1 MKNLFLCLFIAGLLV
16 VSGCSPLRSSAEAEP
31 AAGENSGR
39 SDYEKLV
46 ADPDF
51 KEEGMFTVYQKDNK
65 LYYEIPMTELDRD
78 MLLVSRAAAAQ
89 LGTGYGGQRMNN
101 QVVRWEKASDQILF
115 RSMIYDITADSTS
128 NIFRGVQASSF
139 APIIGAYDIEAYN
152 EDSTAVVIDVTAL
165 YSTDV
170 AEMNP
175 RRQYQARRLDNNR
188 SFVEGV
194 RAFPENIEVQS
205 VLTYEAERV
214 PDARNLNT
222 ISVKMNHS
230 MMQLPEEPMMPRLHD
245 SRVGYFSVSTVDFS
259 DDAHKA
265 KRKQMINRWRL
276 EKKDPDAEISD
287 PVKPITYY
295 VDYATPEWLIPY
307 VMEGIEAW
315 QSAFEHAGFSNAIV
329 AKRAPTPEED
339 PDWSPED
346 IRYPTIRWF
355 PSTTMNAYGPHVHDP
370 RSGEIITSAI
380 GIYHNVQNLVRNWY
394 FVQCAAV
401 DERAQNLPLPDEL
414 LGDLIRYVVTHEVGH
429 AIGLPHNMKAS
440 GTMPTDSL
448 RSRAYTEQYGTTHS
462 IMDYA
467 RMNYVAQP
475 GDDAFLLPIISIYD
489 NFSIE
494 WGYKPI
500 PEASTPEEE
509 RPFLNALAEKQI
521 DEPRL
526 RFGNLSTIDPTQQ
539 REALGDNHVKSSG
552 YGIANLERI
561 MGFIVDAAG
570 EEGEDYST
578 LGELYS
584 NVVQQHGRYLGHVV
598 TWVGGVL
605 SHQKV
610 YGQEGVIHTPVER
623 ARQEEAVQ
631 FLVDHAFTTPEYLL
645 DPEVLNLLEPAGSSD
660 RVMQLQRSTLNQLL
674 SDARIKRMAELERND
689 TGETEIYP
697 VDQMLYDVR
706 KGVWSELDQSRPD
719 IDLYRRNL
727 QRSWVQV
734 LENRLDSENLSG
746 ETRAHL
752 RANLR
757 DVKSDIER
765 RQANAANTHTRAHL
779 ADMLD
784 EINALLEV

>member
-1 MKNLFLCLFIAGLLV
+1 MKNFFLCLFIAGLLV
-16 VSGCSPLRSSAEAEP
+16 VSGCSSLRPSAEAEP
-31 AAGENSGR
+31 AAGENAGR

-101 QVVRWEKASDQILF
+101 QVVRWEKARDQILF

-152 EDSTAVVIDVTAL
+152 EDSTAVVIDVTTL

-194 RAFPENIEVQS
+194 RAFPENLEVRS

-265 KRKQMINRWRL
+265 RRKQMINRWRL

-315 QSAFEHAGFSNAIV
+315 QPAFEHAGFSNAIV

-448 RSRAYTEQYGTTHS
+448 RSRAYTEKYGTTHS

-475 GDDAFLLPIISIYD
+475 GDDAFLLPVVSIYD

-500 PEASTPEEE
+500 PEATTPEEE

-578 LGELYS
+578 LDELYS

-623 ARQEEAVQ
+623 SRQEEAIQ

-645 DPEVLNLLEPAGSSD
+645 DPDVLNLLEPAGSSD

-706 KGVWSELDQSRPD
+706 KGVWSELDQSRLV

-734 LENRLDSENLSG
+734 LENRLDSDNLSG